1 MATMTDAISF
11 YFDFSSPYA
20 YLASERVEAI
30 AQQLARPILWKPI
43 LLGATF
49 RETGSQPL
57 LHIPLK
63 GDYARRDLERSA
75 RQYGIPYSLPSNFP
89 FASLAPSRAVYWTQE
104 RQPELTGPLVHALYR
119 AAWQQ
124 DRDIAAPAGTLAVAR
139 EVGLDDTALA
149 QGLQDPTLK
158 ARLRRE
164 VEESV
169 ALGVCGAPYML
180 VDGEAF
186 WGNDRLETL
195 AAWVK
200 TGGW

>member
-1 MATMTDAISF
+1 MKDAISF

-20 YLASERVEAI
+20 YLASERIDAI
-30 AQQLARPILWKPI
+30 ADTVARAIVWKPI

-49 RETGSQPL
+49 KETGSQPL

-75 RQYGIPYSLPSNFP
+75 RQYGIPYVLPSNFP
-89 FASLAPSRAVYWTQE
+89 FASLAPSRAVYWAEENQ
-104 RQPELTGPLVHALYR
+104 RALTGPLVHALFR
-119 AAWQQ
+119 AAWQE
-124 DRDIAAPAGTLAVAR
+124 DRNIAAREGTLAVAG
-139 EVGLDDTALA
+139 EVGLDVEALA
-149 QGLQDPTLK
+149 EGLQDPALK

-164 VEESV
+164 VDES
-169 ALGVCGAPYML
+169 LERGVCGAPFML

>member
-1 MATMTDAISF
+1 MADPIAF

-20 YLASERVEAI
+20 YLASERIEAI
-30 AQQLARPILWKPI
+30 AEQVGRVIHWKPI
-43 LLGATF
+43 LLGQTF
-49 RETGSQPL
+49 KATGSQPL

-75 RQYGIPYSLPSNFP
+75 RQYGIPYALPSTFP
-89 FASLAPSRAVYWTQE
+89 FASLAPSRAVYWAEDHSPQ
-104 RQPELTGPLVHALYR
+104 LTGPLVHALFR

-124 DRDIAAPAGTLAVAR
+124 DRNIAAREGTLTVAG
-139 EVGLDDTALA
+139 EVGLDAAALA
-149 QGLQDPTLK
+149 QGLQDPALK
-158 ARLRRE
+158 ARLHRE

-195 AAWVK
+195 AAWVS